1 MVKAINNTEGNSS
14 KSEQLAKTAYKLFM
28 RHGIRRVSVEEIC
41 KEAKISKMTFYKIF
55 PNKIELAKYILDKI
69 FSEQMDVYR
78 NTMKEKIPFSQKV
91 GKIIIQKHHS
101 TKSLSEEFFKDLTK
115 NPIEEIA
122 ELIKRFQQTSLDEVM
137 KDLKSAQKKGEI
149 RKNINLDFIVYF
161 LNRIPDLMNEKKL
174 NSIYNTPNELI
185 MELTNFFFY
194 GILTNKEEE

>member
-78 NTMKEKIPFSQKV
+78 NTMKEKIPFARKV
-91 GKIIIQKHHS
+91 EKIILQKNKS
-101 TKSLSEEFFKDLTK
+101 TESLSEEFFKDLTK
-115 NPIEEIA
+115 NPIAEIA

>member
-78 NTMKEKIPFSQKV
+78 NTMKEKIPFARKV
-91 GKIIIQKHHS
+91 EKIILQKNKS
-101 TKSLSEEFFKDLTK
+101 TESLSEEFFKDLTK
-115 NPIEEIA
+115 NPIAEIA

-194 GILTNKEEE
+194 GILTNKAEE